1 VLALLIVEADSMLDI
16 SRPAPADIL
25 SALKLSVAAEP
36 ASGIVDIF
44 NYAQGR
50 PDVIPLWVGQ
60 GHLPTP
66 DFIAEAAIASLRAGE
81 TFYTWQRGIPELREA
96 LARYHHRLYGIEF
109 DHENF
114 YVCQAG
120 MQSVQLAIQ
129 ALLEPGDE
137 VVVPS
142 PAWPNYAAPLRM
154 AQVRPVEVTMEFDGD
169 HWRLDLERLFASVT
183 AKTKV
188 LLMNTPSNPLGR
200 IMTREEIVA
209 VRDFARDRGLWI
221 IADEVYARFYFP
233 SDCRNDAL
241 PPSFLQFCDPD
252 ERIIFCNTFSKNWAM
267 TGWRVGWMIAPKA
280 MGQVVENLV
289 QYNTSGTTTFLQKG
303 CLVAL
308 EHGESFL
315 ASQVEQARQGR
326 DIVCQALRSSPHI
339 RFAEPEGAF
348 YLFFRIAGTD
358 DSASLARRLIDEA
371 GVGCAPG
378 SAFGPG
384 GEGFLRLCFAR
395 KREHL
400 EKAADRLLSWLGK
413 R

>member
-1 VLALLIVEADSMLDI
+1 MMLDTSP
-16 SRPAPADIL
+16 SRPAEIL
-25 SALKLSVAAEP
+25 GALRPSVAAES
-36 ASGIVDIF
+36 ASGIVDVF
-44 NYAQGR
+44 NYAQGK

-66 DFIAEAAIASLRAGE
+66 DFISDAAIASLKAGE
-81 TFYTWQRGIPELREA
+81 TFYTWQRGIPELRRA
-96 LARYHHRLYGIEF
+96 LADYHSRLYGIGF
-109 DHENF
+109 NPENF

-154 AQVRPVEVTMEFDGD
+154 AGVRPLEVTLDFNHN
-169 HWRLDLERLFASVT
+169 HWRLDLDRLFDSVT

-188 LLMNTPSNPLGR
+188 LLMNTPGNPLGR
-200 IMTREEIVA
+200 VMTRAEIIA
-209 VRDFARDRGLWI
+209 VRDFARKRGLWI

-233 SDCRNDAL
+233 EPGRNDAL
-241 PPSFLQFCDPD
+241 PPSFLEHCDRD

-267 TGWRVGWMIAPKA
+267 TGWRVGWMIAPKI
-280 MGQVVENLV
+280 MGRVVENLV

-303 CLVAL
+303 CLAAL
-308 EHGESFL
+308 EQGEAFV
-315 ASQVEQARQGR
+315 AAQVAQARTGR
-326 DIVCQALRSSPHI
+326 DIICDALDSSAEI
-339 RFAEPEGAF
+339 EFARPEGAF
-348 YLFFRIAGTD
+348 YLFFRIAGTQ
-358 DSASLARRLIDEA
+358 DSTALSRRLIDEA
-371 GVGCAPG
+371 GVGLAPG

-400 EKAADRLLSWLGK
+400 EVAAERLLSWLK
-413 R
+413 RR

>member
-1 VLALLIVEADSMLDI
+1 MLDI
-16 SRPAPADIL
+16 SRPSPADIM
-25 SALKLSVAAEP
+25 SGLKPAVAAEP
-36 ASGIVDIF
+36 ASGIVEIF
-44 NYAQGR
+44 NYAGGR
-50 PDVIPLWVGQ
+50 PDIIPLWVGQ

-66 DFIAEAAIASLRAGE
+66 SFIAEAAIASLRAGE
-81 TFYTWQRGIPELREA
+81 TFYTWQRGIPELRDA
-96 LARYHHRLYGIEF
+96 LARYHRRLYGIVF
-109 DHENF
+109 DSENF

-154 AQVRPVEVTMEFDGD
+154 AQVRPVEVTMDFGGN

-183 AKTKV
+183 AKTKA

-200 IMTREEIVA
+200 IMTREEIIA
-209 VRDFARDRGLWI
+209 VRDFARARGLWI
-221 IADEVYARFYFP
+221 IADEVYARFFFP
-233 SDCRNDAL
+233 ADGCKDTL
-241 PPSFLQFCDPD
+241 PPSFLEVCDPD

-303 CLVAL
+303 CLAAL
-308 EHGESFL
+308 EQGESFL

-326 DIVCQALRSSPHI
+326 DIVCQALRSSSDI

-348 YLFFRIAGTD
+348 YLFFRIAGTQ
-358 DSASLARRLIDEA
+358 DSAALARRLIDET

-400 EKAADRLLSWLGK
+400 DEAMDRLLAWLRK